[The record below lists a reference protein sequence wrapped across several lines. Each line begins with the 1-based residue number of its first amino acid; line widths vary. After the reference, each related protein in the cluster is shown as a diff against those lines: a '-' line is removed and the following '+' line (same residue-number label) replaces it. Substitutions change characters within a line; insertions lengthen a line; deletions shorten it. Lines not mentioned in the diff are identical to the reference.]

1 VFPQELNL
9 QPFGLLVAAVAAVLL
24 AVTAINTAA
33 VAAVL
38 VDYKAARSICHRL
51 RVQLFLMLLVQVAQA
66 AHKQQGQEILAQTA
80 GIQLLVHLDKLGIY
94 QLQAVAA
101 VKAATDK
108 AIQEVAVVVTE
119 VHHHLARQAVVVVEL
134 VEMAIARGLKSQLIQ

>member
-1 VFPQELNL
+1 LVVAAAVAPPAVTATSTVAAAVVQVVSKTAHSIYLL
-9 QPFGLLVAAVAAVLL
+9 LLVA
-24 AVTAINTAA
+24 
-33 VAAVL
+33 
-38 VDYKAARSICHRL
+38 RFR
-51 RVQLFLMLLVQVAQA
+51 MLLVQVAQA

-80 GIQLLVHLDKLGIY
+80 GIQLLAPLYKLGIY

-119 VHHHLARQAVVVVEL
+119 VHHHLARQAAAVVEL